1 MYITFLI
8 LSINIMYICICEYIY
23 IRYVNILY
31 IFIIYLIINVGYSNL
46 RYPILERL
54 TILLNASPMA
64 MAPWSPI

>member
-23 IRYVNILY
+23 IGYVNILY
-31 IFIIYLIINVGYSNL
+31 ILIIYLFINVGYLNAS
-46 RYPILERL
+46 YPISLRF